1 MDWLGNCWADF
12 FANLGAAQIKLP
24 DNTANELRAVLQRAL
39 DTADYLGWAA
49 ARISKLDLWRP
60 LGADGKLRRKAMIR
74 ITAGPQLS
82 LTQHE
87 YQTAGEGGV
96 QCIHCGREAYT
107 DKARTLLD
115 CKPCQTTPLG
125 QRRAAKSQRAAGA

>member
-1 MDWLGNCWADF
+1 MLQGSAAEIFDFLGNCWADF
-12 FANLGAAQIKLP
+12 FANLGAAEIKLP
-24 DNTANELRAVLQRAL
+24 DSTANELRAVLQRAQ

-60 LGADGKLRRKAMIR
+60 LGADGKLRRR
-74 ITAGPQLS
+74 ILFRDKVGPQLS

-107 DKARTLLD
+107 HKARNLLD
-115 CKPCQTTPLG
+115 CERP
-125 QRRAAKSQRAAGA
+125 